1 MLPTVKT
8 LVTGGAGFIGSHL
21 AERLKA
27 LGHEVVVVD
36 NLANGAQRVELLES
50 LDIPLER
57 IDVREPAL
65 GDVVASFAPEAIFHL
80 AAQIDVRHSVA
91 DPIYD
96 TEVNVKGSLRVLE
109 AARLLGARVLFSSSG
124 GTIYGEVGPADLPV
138 TEEAHGRP
146 TSPYGIGKRVV
157 EDYLRFY
164 RATWGTPFVSLALG
178 NVYGPR
184 QDPHGEAGVV
194 AIFAQRLLRGETCV
208 IYGDGGQTRDFVYVG
223 DVVDAFLAGL
233 ERGTGETFHVGTSV
247 ETSVTDLY
255 WAIARTIGTDLEPRH
270 EPERAGELRRNALD
284 NAKARKHLGW
294 EPTTSME
301 DGLRRTVDALRPD

>member
-1 MLPTVKT
+1 MLAPVRA

-21 AERLKA
+21 AERLKG
-27 LGHEVVVVD
+27 LGHEVVVAD
-36 NLANGAQRVELLES
+36 NLANGGQRVGLLDN
-50 LDIPLER
+50 LGIPLEK
-57 IDVREPAL
+57 IDVRDPAL
-65 GDVVASFAPEAIFHL
+65 GELIASFAPEAIFHL

-96 TEVNVKGSLRVLE
+96 NEVNVGGSLRVLE
-109 AARLLGARVLFSSSG
+109 AARLLGARVLFASSG
-124 GTIYGEVGPADLPV
+124 GTIYGEVDAANLPV

-164 RATWGTPFVSLALG
+164 RVTWGTPFVSLALG

-194 AIFAQRLLRGETCV
+194 AIFAQRLLRGESCV

-233 ERGTGETFHVGTSV
+233 ERGTGETFHIGTAT

-255 WAIARTIGTDLEPRH
+255 WAIARTCGSELDPRH
-270 EPERAGELRRNALD
+270 EPERAGELRRSALD
-284 NAKARKHLGW
+284 NAKARRQLGW
-294 EPTTSME
+294 EPRTSLV
-301 DGLRRTVDALRPD
+301 DGLRNTVESLRED

>member
-1 MLPTVKT
+1 MRA

-21 AERLKA
+21 AERLKS

-36 NLANGAQRVELLES
+36 NLANGAQRVGFLETAG
-50 LDIPLER
+50 IPLER
-57 IDVREPAL
+57 VDVRDPAFGAL
-65 GDVVASFAPEAIFHL
+65 VASFAPEAIFHL

-91 DPIYD
+91 DPIHD
-96 TEVNVKGSLRVLE
+96 AEVNVVGSLRVLE
-109 AARLLGARVLFSSSG
+109 AARLLGTRVLFSSSG
-124 GTIYGEVGPADLPV
+124 GTIYGEVDPSHLPV

-194 AIFAQRLLRGETCV
+194 AIFAQRLLRGETCA
-208 IYGDGGQTRDFVYVG
+208 IYGDGGQTRDFVYVS

-233 ERGTGETFHVGTSV
+233 ERGTGETFHVGTAA
-247 ETSVTDLY
+247 ETSVTQLY
-255 WAIARTIGTDLEPRH
+255 WAIARTVGVDLEPRH
-270 EPERAGELRRNALD
+270 EPERAGELRRSALD

-294 EPTTSME
+294 EPQTSLE
-301 DGLRRTVDALRPD
+301 EGLRHTVEALRQD

>member
-1 MLPTVKT
+1 MRA

-21 AERLKA
+21 AERLKG
-27 LGHEVVVVD
+27 LGHEVVAVD
-36 NLANGAQRVELLES
+36 NLANGAQRVSLLET
-50 LDIPLER
+50 LGIPLEQV
-57 IDVREPAL
+57 DVRNPEF
-65 GDVVASFAPEAIFHL
+65 GDLVASFAPEAIFHL

-96 TEVNVKGSLRVLE
+96 CGVNVVGSLRVLE
-109 AARLLGARVLFSSSG
+109 AARLLGARVLFASSG
-124 GTIYGEVGPADLPV
+124 GTIYGEVDPSLLPV

-157 EDYLRFY
+157 EDFLRFY
-164 RATWGTPFVSLALG
+164 RATWGTPFVSLALA

-233 ERGTGETFHVGTSV
+233 ERGNGETFHVGTSR
-247 ETSVTDLY
+247 ETSVTELY
-255 WAIARTIGTDLEPRH
+255 WAIARIIGVDLEPRY
-270 EPERAGELRRNALD
+270 EPERAGELLRSSLD
-284 NAKARKHLGW
+284 NSKARKHLGW
-294 EPTTSME
+294 EPRTAFDE
-301 DGLRRTVDALRPD
+301 GLRRTVEALRQD

>member
-1 MLPTVKT
+1 

-21 AERLKA
+21 SERLKS

-36 NLANGAQRVELLES
+36 SLANGAQRVRLLES
-50 LDIPLER
+50 LGIPLEQLD
-57 IDVREPAL
+57 IREPAFGEL
-65 GDVVASFAPEAIFHL
+65 VASFAPEAIFHL

-91 DPIYD
+91 DPIHD
-96 TEVNVKGSLRVLE
+96 CGVNVVGSLRVLE

-124 GTIYGEVGPADLPV
+124 GTIYGEVDPSHLPV
-138 TEEAHGRP
+138 AEEAHGRP

-164 RATWGTPFVSLALG
+164 RATWGTPFVSLALS

-194 AIFAQRLLRGETCV
+194 AIFGKRLLRGETCV

-223 DVVDAFLAGL
+223 DVVDAFVAGL
-233 ERGTGETFHVGTSV
+233 ERGTGETFHIGTTT
-247 ETSVTDLY
+247 ETSVVGLY
-255 WAIARTIGTDLEPRH
+255 WAIARTVGVDLEPRH
-270 EPERAGELRRNALD
+270 EAERAGELRRSALD
-284 NAKARKHLGW
+284 NTKARKHLGW
-294 EPTTSME
+294 EPRTSLE
-301 DGLRRTVDALRPD
+301 EGLGHTVESLRHD